1 LTDKRKNIDKAPT
14 THEDLSDFHIRIN
27 EFGEMERNIKIDEV
41 NKFLN
46 ENVQDKKLLEGDIE
60 EE

>member
-1 LTDKRKNIDKAPT
+1 LTDKRKNIDKAQT

-46 ENVQDKKLLEGDIE
+46 ENVQDKKLHEDDNE